1 MYLYVYVFVPVF
13 VFVFDDVS
21 QTLQPGSQSNVQ
33 TLLSKHV
40 QHCSNALPTCGLI
53 VFPDMLLFFLCWDIW
68 FNKLCVNQFLQ
79 TRVATLAF

>member
-1 MYLYVYVFVPVF
+1 MCTYLYPYLVF
-13 VFVFDDVS
+13 VFNDVS

-40 QHCSNALPTCGLI
+40 QHCSNALSNLWFNCVSKYV
-53 VFPDMLLFFLCWDIW
+53 VFFVCWGIW

>member
-53 VFPDMLLFFLCWDIW
+53 VFPDMLFFFCAGTFGLTNCASIS
-68 FNKLCVNQFLQ
+68 FFKHVLQ
-79 TRVATLAF
+79 L